1 MIELWEGQCAVTGA
15 YTLGALVASHANPW
29 TDSTDVEK
37 LDPSNGLVLA
47 CTLDKI
53 YDCYLMSVH
62 PETGELLFSD
72 AIDAAKRAR
81 LAGDHTRLRK
91 TPTAEQAVYL
101 GAHYQRFL
109 AKKTERSSKLRN

>member
-15 YTLGALVASHANPW
+15 YTLRALVASHAKPW
-29 TDSTDVEK
+29 TDSTDVEN
-37 LDPSNGLVLA
+37 LDTSNGLLLA
-47 CTLDKI
+47 GTLDKV
-53 YDCYLMSVH
+53 YDGYLMSVH

-72 AIDAAKRAR
+72 AIDEAERAR

-109 AKKTERSSKLRN
+109 AKKAERSSKLRN

>member
-1 MIELWEGQCAVTGA
+1 MRRNSAQDFRQAST
-15 YTLGALVASHANPW
+15 THALFAGHGYPRV
-29 TDSTDVEK
+29 
-37 LDPSNGLVLA
+37 
-47 CTLDKI
+47 
-53 YDCYLMSVH
+53 YLMSVH

-72 AIDAAKRAR
+72 AIDEAERAR

-109 AKKTERSSKLRN
+109 AKKAERSSKLRN

>member
-1 MIELWEGQCAVTGA
+1 MIELREGQCAVTGA
-15 YTLGALVASHANPW
+15 YTLRALVASHAKPW

-37 LDPSNGLVLA
+37 LDPSNGLPLA
-47 CTLDKI
+47 GTLDKV
-53 YDCYLMSVH
+53 YDGYLMSVD

-72 AIDAAKRAR
+72 AIDEAERAR

-109 AKKTERSSKLRN
+109 AKKAERSSKLRN

>member
-15 YTLGALVASHANPW
+15 YTLRALVASHAKPW

-37 LDPSNGLVLA
+37 LDPSNGLLLA
-47 CTLDKI
+47 GTLDKV
-53 YDCYLMSVH
+53 YDGYLMSVH

-72 AIDAAKRAR
+72 AIDEAERAR

-109 AKKTERSSKLRN
+109 AKKAERSSKLRN